1 MRFEHSAPGHRL
13 HINVF
18 PWNESRPKT
27 FKKTVVT
34 YMQVMAK
41 GDIQVQSLGN
51 FSNLWF
57 RPVISSQWKV
67 KRHIFWTFMIKF
79 CPYFGKISKVALQS
93 CNFVQHNQFCLKRA
107 KIWHPISQK
116 WMGIFK
122 KKFHRCLFSLFCTK
136 YLKIK
141 KIWVYHFQALP
152 EFLGNWLLSNKVYC
166 SILLMSWKW
175 FLIGRT
181 YTSHMT

>member
-1 MRFEHSAPGHRL
+1 MFEEAKKPPLLMSDIKPTPLWVIFKSAFWTLSPRPSLAHKR
-13 HINVF
+13 VF

-107 KIWHPISQK
+107 KIWHPISQE

-122 KKFHRCLFSLFCTK
+122 KKLTGVYFPYFVQN
-136 YLKIK
+136 
-141 KIWVYHFQALP
+141 IW
-152 EFLGNWLLSNKVYC
+152 K
-166 SILLMSWKW
+166 
-175 FLIGRT
+175 
-181 YTSHMT
+181 